1 MQHTSLRA
9 IGLMSGTSMDGIDV
23 ALLASDGVFE
33 VKEEGGAMYPYDKA
47 FQRLLKVSEYAVK
60 NSQGDLSAAEKNFHH
75 YFQRYCIEKLGLS
88 SQEIPEQWQQA
99 QEYVQQQVTL
109 LGSFSKTILHTTLS
123 LHAIITLS
131 TLLHIRAI
139 LLCCQQQQWDLPSV
153 DVIGYHG
160 QTLYHNPAQGLTL
173 QVGDAAMMAT
183 ALGKKVVHSFRQQDV
198 EQGGHGAPFAPI
210 YHHAL
215 VMRAQLPLPVVV
227 VNNGGIGNVTLIQD
241 AQPEHVIGFD
251 TGPGNV
257 LLDRFVMERTQGQEW
272 MDCNGQYGLQGSV
285 QPAALQALYET
296 SCWQRHENFYQK
308 QPPKSLDVNDFLWP
322 LDALAPL
329 SLQDGCATLAALTA
343 KTMVESLVI
352 LGIPTI
358 HRWILA
364 GGGWHNQALL
374 GFMQTFATE
383 AFPSSN
389 VVRAH
394 ELGWNGDL
402 LEAQLFAYLAIRH
415 VQGMPTSYPTVTGA
429 SRATVGGQTV
439 EFL

>member
-1 MQHTSLRA
+1 
-9 IGLMSGTSMDGIDV
+9 MDGIDV
-23 ALLASDGVFE
+23 ALLASDGIFDVR
-33 VKEEGGAMYPYDKA
+33 EEGGAMHPYDKD
-47 FQRLLKVSEYAVK
+47 FQRLLKISEYAVK
-60 NSQGDLSAAEKNFHH
+60 HSRGDLSTAEKNFPL
-75 YFQRYCIEKLGLS
+75 YFQRYCIEKLSLS
-88 SQEIPEQWQQA
+88 PQEIPEQWQQA
-99 QEYVQQQVTL
+99 QDYVQQQLTV
-109 LGSFSKTILHTTLS
+109 LGPLSKTVIHTTLS
-123 LHAIITLS
+123 LRAIITLS
-131 TLLHIRAI
+131 TLFHIRAI
-139 LLCCQQQQWDLPSV
+139 LLCCQQQQWDLSSV

-215 VMRAQLPLPVVV
+215 VMRDQSPLPVVV
-227 VNNGGIGNVTLIQD
+227 VNNGGIANVTLIQD

-257 LLDRFVMERTQGQEW
+257 LLDRFVMERTQGKEW

-285 QPAALQALYET
+285 QPAVLQALYET

-322 LDALAPL
+322 LDSLTSL

-343 KTMVESLVI
+343 KTIVESLVT
-352 LGIPTI
+352 LGIPRI
-358 HRWILA
+358 QRWILA

-374 GFMQTFATE
+374 GFMHAFATE

-402 LEAQLFAYLAIRH
+402 LEAQLFAYLAICH
-415 VQGMPTSYPTVTGA
+415 MKGMPTSYPTVTGA
-429 SRATVGGQTV
+429 SRATVGGQLV
-439 EFL
+439 EAL